1 MHKIAIGDSMNI
13 KNLNLNDY
21 KRNIAIILLAGLLL
35 SLFGSFSYL
44 IGMEMA
50 VIKDV
55 NGQTVQL
62 DDEQRNALGACET
75 LKTMI
80 GDTQAREIS
89 FEGVAPFI
97 TNQNL
102 QRVAQIIRDAR
113 NITQIAQFHLMKECI
128 ELFRCADYMKAP
140 KKALSSLADRIYEPL
155 RKKIKD
161 TADTQE
167 KAELEYFCEIVESN
181 LSYYPDF
188 SSLLKDKRKLGIER
202 IEITGDVGISMS
214 SGQKLGKKLKAL
226 DGIEALSDQAWT
238 HKVKDLRIEGH
249 ELPKVNFA
257 QIKQAFPAVNHVLL
271 KGNEL
276 RHISNID
283 ATNAAIDLRNNPI
296 ESITI
301 NNPRSLKNTM
311 IFVDKNARP
320 VVTFN
325 QTRFDKCAQW
335 FEALAAQ
342 SKVAIDSLSI
352 TAWKIVIL
360 GSSIVGMASSHLEL
374 FNAKRTLV
382 EEAIDLSV
390 GIKKLFWSPTWIVY
404 PAINAALGA
413 ALLGGLNV
421 FLERNQIRQDLAQ
434 LADRDGDHVNVCWTE
449 PYHHGDTRIVTTHSC
464 PSKYAYNLFGK
475 N

>member
-1 MHKIAIGDSMNI
+1 MTQIDGNGEVFMDFKRKIA
-13 KNLNLNDY
+13 L
-21 KRNIAIILLAGLLL
+21 ILLAGLLAG
-35 SLFGSFSYL
+35 LFGSFSYL
-44 IGMEMA
+44 IGMETV
-50 VIKDV
+50 VIKDFT
-55 NGQTVQL
+55 GQTVQL

-75 LKTMI
+75 LKAII
-80 GDTQAREIS
+80 GDTGEREIP

-102 QRVAQIIRDAR
+102 QRLARLIRDPDYILEILR
-113 NITQIAQFHLMKECI
+113 VKDGI
-128 ELFRCADYMKAP
+128 ELFKCADYLKAP
-140 KKALSSLADRIYEPL
+140 TKTLTLLADSIYETL
-155 RKKIKD
+155 CKKIED
-161 TADTQE
+161 TVDENKKVNLKLLCAT
-167 KAELEYFCEIVESN
+167 VEQY
-181 LSYYPDF
+181 LSYYPDLN
-188 SSLLKDKRKLGIER
+188 SLLKNKKELRKT
-202 IEITGDVGISMS
+202 ITADVGISLNFR
-214 SGQKLGKKLKAL
+214 QKLGKHLKSLNKFKSL
-226 DGIEALSDQAWT
+226 DGVESLSDQDWT
-238 HKVKDLRIEGH
+238 QKVTDLRIEGH

-342 SKVAIDSLSI
+342 SKVAINSLSI

-421 FLERNQIRQDLAQ
+421 FLERNQIRKDLAQ
-434 LADRDGDHVNVCWTE
+434 LAHREGDHVNVCWTE
-449 PYHHGDTRIVTTHSC
+449 PYYHGNTRMVITHSC
-464 PSKYAYNLFGK
+464 PSKYTYNLFGK

>member
-1 MHKIAIGDSMNI
+1 MTQIDGNGEVFMDFKRKIA
-13 KNLNLNDY
+13 L
-21 KRNIAIILLAGLLL
+21 ILLAGLLAG
-35 SLFGSFSYL
+35 LFGSFSYL
-44 IGMEMA
+44 IGMETV
-50 VIKDV
+50 VIKDFT
-55 NGQTVQL
+55 GQTVQL

-75 LKTMI
+75 LKAII
-80 GDTQAREIS
+80 GDTGEREIP

-102 QRVAQIIRDAR
+102 QRLARLIRDPDYILEILR
-113 NITQIAQFHLMKECI
+113 VKDGI
-128 ELFRCADYMKAP
+128 ELFKCADYLKAP
-140 KKALSSLADRIYEPL
+140 TKTLTLLADSIYETL
-155 RKKIKD
+155 CKKIED
-161 TADTQE
+161 TVDENKKVNLKLLCAT
-167 KAELEYFCEIVESN
+167 VEQY
-181 LSYYPDF
+181 LSYYPDLN
-188 SSLLKDKRKLGIER
+188 SLLKNKKELRKT
-202 IEITGDVGISMS
+202 ITADVGISLNFR
-214 SGQKLGKKLKAL
+214 QKLGKHLKSLNKFKSL
-226 DGIEALSDQAWT
+226 DGVESLSDQDWT
-238 HKVKDLRIEGH
+238 QKVTDLRIEGH

-342 SKVAIDSLSI
+342 SKVAINSLSI

-382 EEAIDLSV
+382 EEAIDLPV

-434 LADRDGDHVNVCWTE
+434 LAHR
-449 PYHHGDTRIVTTHSC
+449 
-464 PSKYAYNLFGK
+464 
-475 N
+475 